1 MIMQNLVGILN
12 RHGFK
17 ASYFEAPEAA
27 LDYLKAEINGVSVG
41 MGGSITL
48 KELGLY
54 EILGENNTMH
64 WHWQNAAPDTLA
76 QAMLADVYISS
87 ANAVSMAGEIVN
99 IDATGNR
106 VASLA
111 YGPNRKKVF
120 YVVGTNKIVENL
132 EQAVFRAKNTAAP
145 LNAKRLNRKTPCAIK
160 GDHCYKCNS
169 PERICRTTSIVTRP
183 PANCEAH
190 VLIINGDYG
199 Y

>member
-27 LDYLKAEINGVSVG
+27 LDYLKAEISGVTVG
-41 MGGSITL
+41 MGGSMTI
-48 KELGLY
+48 
-54 EILGENNTMH
+54 
-64 WHWQNAAPDTLA
+64 WHWQDAAPDTLA

-132 EQAVFRAKNTAAP
+132 EQAIFRAKNTAAP
-145 LNAKRLNRKTPCAIK
+145 LNAKRLDRKTPCAVK

-183 PANCEAH
+183 PASCEAH
-190 VLIINGDYG
+190 VVIINGDYG